1 MYACLCHWVHS
12 LYRKIRAYILIQSL
26 VGLLLGLEGG
36 LAGLSLIIVF
46 FLSSLFLL
54 KVAVL

>member
-1 MYACLCHWVHS
+1 MHVFVTGCIPYTEKLE
-12 LYRKIRAYILIQSL
+12 LTFLIQSL

-54 KVAVL
+54 RVAVL